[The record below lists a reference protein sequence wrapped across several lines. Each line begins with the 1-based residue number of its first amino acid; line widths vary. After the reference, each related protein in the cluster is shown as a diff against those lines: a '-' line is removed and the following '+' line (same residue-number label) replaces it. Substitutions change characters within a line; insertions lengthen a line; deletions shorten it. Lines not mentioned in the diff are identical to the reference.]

1 MSNNRVSPQWVWWSS
16 QQTTLPSSRCP
27 TKTSPR
33 CQELR
38 RLSREAPT
46 PSWTRWSCPPRGWR
60 QSRWTYCAH
69 CEKLVKL
76 NVVGPDAGEILI
88 RIIFWPRFNQNDLWR
103 EPTWLSFQEMAKT
116 AQARKG
122 IQTSPD
128 GKGDLLY
135 RVYEARSVER
145 LPCDPKTTFPNFLP
159 ISQLIVSGLKN

>member
-1 MSNNRVSPQWVWWSS
+1 MFTQ
-16 QQTTLPSSRCP
+16 
-27 TKTSPR
+27 
-33 CQELR
+33 
-38 RLSREAPT
+38 
-46 PSWTRWSCPPRGWR
+46 
-60 QSRWTYCAH
+60 
-69 CEKLVKL
+69 
-76 NVVGPDAGEILI
+76 D
-88 RIIFWPRFNQNDLWR
+88 DLWR